1 VTRFLYWMQ
10 IAIVVLVIASAVIA
24 IVKL

>member
-1 VTRFLYWMQ
+1 VSRFLYWMQ
-10 IAIVVLVIASAVIA
+10 IAIVVCVIASAVIA